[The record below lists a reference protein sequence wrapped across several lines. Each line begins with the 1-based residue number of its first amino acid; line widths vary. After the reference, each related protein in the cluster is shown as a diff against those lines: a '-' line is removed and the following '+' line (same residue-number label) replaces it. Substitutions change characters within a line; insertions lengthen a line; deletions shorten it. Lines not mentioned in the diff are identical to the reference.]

1 MRSDIKIDH
10 FYEIYLILPEMMEG
24 GDLLT
29 ITVLVLAHLIIGK
42 CDSFYF
48 EYLS

>member
-1 MRSDIKIDH
+1 
-10 FYEIYLILPEMMEG
+10 MMEG

-42 CDSFYF
+42 CGYFYF